1 MTRQQ
6 QKDLAWLQ
14 ACFDISEN
22 ATCARR
28 ATGCILVDK
37 DNHVLSASWN
47 GVPKGMTHCTDSPC
61 AGVHMPS
68 GTGLNE
74 CEAIHAEENA
84 LQLCPDNSR
93 IHTIYCTTSPCL
105 DRCLRKL
112 MNTGAQ
118 RIVFANQYPDP
129 KQIGKTKW
137 ESSGEGRE
145 WVHQIMYDRVWL
157 PNNQANALPAGL
169 YYTRQVDMPWYRHTQ
184 FLDGKTFSTDDQ
196 FVYQLIRKP
205 TYDRRLTV

>member
-6 QKDLAWLQ
+6 EKDLAWLQ
-14 ACFDISEN
+14 VCFDISAL

-28 ATGCILVDK
+28 ATGCVLVDK
-37 DNHVLSASWN
+37 NNHALATSWN
-47 GVPKGMTHCTDSPC
+47 GVPKNMPHCTDSPC
-61 AGVHMPS
+61 EGVNMPS
-68 GTGLNE
+68 GTGLNA

-84 LQLCPDNSR
+84 LQLCPDISR
-93 IHTIYCTTSPCL
+93 IETIYCTTSPCI

-112 MNTGAQ
+112 INTGAK

-129 KQIGKTKW
+129 QQVGKTKW

-157 PNNQANALPAGL
+157 PNTEEHVLPAGL
-169 YYTRQVDMPWYRHTQ
+169 YYVRQTEMAWNQHTQ
-184 FLDGKTFSTDDQ
+184 FLDGKTFNKDSQ

-205 TYDRRLTV
+205 TYDRRISV